1 LRGRRSF
8 ARRTGGSVLNELPYF
23 FREPPKIAEGA
34 ANILLCG
41 RVPPS
46 VRLWERIPMFA
57 KPNWFRAKAYAH
69 GVAPAS
75 WQGWLYLAAV
85 AAAVFLPTL
94 VLIGRHQG
102 LEALIW
108 MAAIGALV
116 GYDLWNVRRALTC
129 PVATAVDDGRAPGFA
144 STAAAPT
151 RPDDGIYFLDRAG
164 SQPVNT
170 TRFQLS
176 LKQ

>member
-1 LRGRRSF
+1 
-8 ARRTGGSVLNELPYF
+8 
-23 FREPPKIAEGA
+23 
-34 ANILLCG
+34 
-41 RVPPS
+41 
-46 VRLWERIPMFA
+46 MFA
-57 KPNWFRAKAYAH
+57 KPNWFCAKAYAH
-69 GVAPAS
+69 GVAPAT
-75 WQGWLYLAAV
+75 WQGWLYVAAV
-85 AAAVFLPTL
+85 AAAVLLPAI

-108 MAAIGALV
+108 LAAIGALV

-129 PVATAVDDGRAPGFA
+129 PVATAVGSNSADIA
-144 STAAAPT
+144 STAAATP
-151 RPDDGIYFLDRAG
+151 RMDDGIYFVERPG